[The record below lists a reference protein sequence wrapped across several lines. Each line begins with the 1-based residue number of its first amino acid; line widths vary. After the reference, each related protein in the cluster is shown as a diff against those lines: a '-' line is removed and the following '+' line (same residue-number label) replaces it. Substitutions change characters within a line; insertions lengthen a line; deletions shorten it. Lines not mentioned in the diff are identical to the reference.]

1 MLFENDHYQKKGFL
15 MFKKIMAWTRYD
27 STLLQQL
34 GLTLIRIS
42 IGTMF
47 LLFGYNKLLSGAT
60 NLTQIGSAMSYFGI
74 TRGYLLWGY
83 AAALTEFCG
92 GIAYILG
99 FYTRIVSLPLI
110 WLLIVALKF
119 HLHRGDAI
127 TIWAFPAI
135 CLCLIVGFFI
145 SGSGI
150 YSIDY
155 LMNRSS

>member
-1 MLFENDHYQKKGFL
+1 
-15 MFKKIMAWTRYD
+15 MFKSLITWTTHY
-27 STLLQQL
+27 SIPLEQMGITLMRL
-34 GLTLIRIS
+34 S
-42 IGTMF
+42 IGIMF
-47 LLFGYNKLLSGAT
+47 LTFGCNKLLSSSS
-60 NLTQIGSAMSYFGI
+60 NLAQLGSAMSYFGI
-74 TRGYLLWGY
+74 TRGYLFWGY
-83 AAALTEFCG
+83 TAALAEFCG
-92 GIAYILG
+92 GIAYMLG

>member
-1 MLFENDHYQKKGFL
+1 
-15 MFKKIMAWTRYD
+15 MFHTIISWTRGD
-27 STLLQQL
+27 SIALQHL
-34 GLTLIRIS
+34 GLTIIRIS

-47 LLFGYNKLLSGAT
+47 LIFGYNKLLSGAT

-74 TRGYLLWGY
+74 TRGYLFWGY
-83 AAALTEFCG
+83 TAALAEFCG
-92 GIAYILG
+92 GIAYMLG